1 MVSSG
6 VLPDNTAKGG
16 FNLPQSWQAQIVSKF
31 EGLEVKPFP
40 EQASA
45 ALYDPD
51 PKKWVDRCLP
61 KYNALLNVLECT
73 SVHPSTN
80 ARIAEILLRKLKLAL
95 RPDFSA
101 APEEA
106 HFIVGRGFSAIL
118 RMIQG
123 AGEVD
128 KSLRPLLH
136 AKVSDY
142 GRLPDFLEALLDY
155 ERSLSPSQIPT
166 NESVTSADD
175 PMIAT
180 LISNLST
187 DSNGLRLRSLQ
198 LLEHFFKLEHP
209 NSTSEAISL
218 MIRVEQT
225 PVGPQTARAAS
236 MCIRKLAVLYSG
248 LSKSS
253 WLIEAIPS
261 FCFGMFNVR
270 LAEIQNEATV
280 TLGQISQSTEGE
292 KIVAKLAFAWLKSPS
307 WKSSAQKPD
316 QTQTSGLTD
325 FECSNL
331 IRLDGLAGKSILRVT
346 KARDAMLENF
356 ALAQHLV
363 DEIPPSARSQALR
376 VLAAAPAIAEK
387 RSKILVP
394 MFLSWA
400 DRKDQDDEEVQIDTG
415 DDSDTSPNDWT
426 RVDQKLLLGLF
437 GLFKN
442 SRSLYKAE
450 EVYSSLL
457 QLLANGDLE
466 IQKSALKAILTW
478 KNTCIKPYEEN
489 LLRLLDEDRF
499 KEEVPVLLQRQTN
512 EHGILQNQ
520 ILVQA
525 EHRADLNPIL
535 LRLLYGRAISRRGI
549 ASGRQGPEARRLAV
563 LRNLDHDDFQD
574 FLDIAI
580 GDLKEAH
587 LSNGNDIQNWVFDTE
602 LLSVHR
608 QIGLMNMMEVV
619 LKELGEK
626 SKPLTSKITS
636 AVLYCLIYSSRLLLG
651 EPFIISSAD
660 LFKSEALAR
669 QSKLNKLRTIRQA
682 ALKCLD
688 LLFRNSGADFD
699 WNLYVPLIVKDVV
712 LPRLDKLP
720 IETAEGISGLLRIF
734 NTWSKSTKTALFFT
748 EGTDILPK
756 IAECLSP
763 PKSKDEVKLFVLEI
777 ISNLIKLTTEID
789 GSHVKEL
796 ILSPNMDSFLISIG
810 TVLRSKVDIS
820 KLLLERC
827 VETVSELAPHVSTST
842 QAHSLVN
849 VSIFLLD
856 QPSRRVN
863 PRTKSGLLRILEHF
877 VPLYELQNDEQLKD
891 ALFTTI
897 TRLFGFFTD
906 RASREVLSRVLK
918 VYSEKDPVI
927 GEVADLC
934 MDLNS
939 FLEGKKAQL
948 GTGGDNEADFNRRL
962 MAYNTINAH
971 AQRAVPF
978 SPRQWMPLLYNM
990 LFYIRNDE
998 ALSVLSM
1005 NSSDSTRHFIDA
1017 CFACESVVEKA
1028 AFKDMILNILIP
1040 AILKGAR
1047 EPSELVRQEYVR
1059 VMGHLVRTFPDWA
1072 ELNDMHSLLAGEDE
1086 LESSFFNNILT
1097 VGKGRQSSAL
1107 TQLSTASEEGH
1118 LGSKNVGH
1126 FLIPLVE
1133 HFIFAR
1139 EEGSNDAHNL
1149 AAEATTT
1156 IGVLTKSLEW
1166 PQARA
1171 LLKRFISYI
1180 KERPELTKQI
1190 IRLLGRV
1197 TDVNYF

>member
-1 MVSSG
+1 MISAG
-6 VLPDNTAKGG
+6 VLPNNTTRGG
-16 FNLPQSWQAQIVSKF
+16 FSLPQSWQAQIVSKF

-45 ALYDPD
+45 AIYDPD

-118 RMIQG
+118 RMIHG

-142 GRLPDFLEALLDY
+142 GRLPDFLEALLEY
-155 ERSLSPSQIPT
+155 EKGLSITEIPMSVPS
-166 NESVTSADD
+166 TSAED
-175 PMIAT
+175 PMIVT
-180 LISNLST
+180 LVSNLAT
-187 DSNGLRLRSLQ
+187 DSSGLRLRSLQ
-198 LLEHFFKLEHP
+198 LLEYFYKLEHH
-209 NSTSEAISL
+209 NSSSEAISL
-218 MIRVEQT
+218 MIRVEET
-225 PVGPQTARAAS
+225 PLGPQTARAAS

-253 WLIEAIPS
+253 WLVEAIPS
-261 FCFGMFNVR
+261 FCFGMFGVK
-270 LAEIQNEATV
+270 LAEIQNEASV
-280 TLGQISQSTEGE
+280 TLGQISQSPEGE
-292 KIVAKLAFAWLKSPS
+292 KSVAKLAFAWLNSPS
-307 WKSSAQKPD
+307 WKSSIQKPD
-316 QTQTSGLTD
+316 QAQAGGLTD

-331 IRLDGLAGKSILRVT
+331 MRLDRLANISMLGVM

-356 ALAQHLV
+356 AHAQQMV
-363 DEIPPSARSQALR
+363 DEVPSSARSQALR

-400 DRKDQDDEEVQIDTG
+400 NRKDNDNEEENPDIS
-415 DDSDTSPNDWT
+415 DDSEKVVNDWS
-426 RVDQKLLLGLF
+426 RVDQKSLLDLF

-442 SRSLYKAE
+442 SRSLYKSE
-450 EVYSSLL
+450 EVYRALL

-478 KNTCIKPYEEN
+478 KNPNIKPYEEN

-512 EHGILQNQ
+512 ENGILQNQ

-525 EHRADLNPIL
+525 DHRIDLSPVL

-563 LRNLDHDDFQD
+563 LRSLDLEDFQD
-574 FLDIAI
+574 FLDIAF
-580 GDLKEAH
+580 GDLKEANIFIENIITN
-587 LSNGNDIQNWVFDTE
+587 SSFDAE
-602 LLSVHR
+602 LLSVQR

-619 LKELGEK
+619 LKELGDK
-626 SKPLTSKITS
+626 VKGLTSSITS
-636 AVLYCLIYSSRLLLG
+636 AVLYCLVYSSRQLQGDSLVVG
-651 EPFIISSAD
+651 AAD
-660 LFKSEALAR
+660 LFKSETLAR
-669 QSKLNKLRTIRQA
+669 QSKLNKLRTVRQA

-688 LLFRNSGADFD
+688 LLFRNSGIEFD
-699 WNLYVPLIVKDVV
+699 WNPYVAYIIQDVV

-720 IETAEGISGLLRIF
+720 IETAEGVSGLLRIF
-734 NTWSKSTKTALFFT
+734 NTWSKSTRAALFFAN
-748 EGTDILPK
+748 DARILPK

-763 PKSKDEVKLFVLEI
+763 PKSKEDVKLYVLEI
-777 ISNLIKLTTEID
+777 ISNLVKLTTEKD
-789 GSHVKEL
+789 GSYVKDQIISL
-796 ILSPNMDSFLISIG
+796 NMDSFLISIG
-810 TVLRSKVDIS
+810 AVLRSKVDIS

-842 QAHSLVN
+842 QAHSLVD

-856 QPSRRVN
+856 QPSKRVN

-877 VPLYELQNDEQLKD
+877 VPLYELQNDEKLKT

-918 VYSEKDPVI
+918 VYSVKDPVI
-927 GEVADLC
+927 GEVAELC

-939 FLEGKKAQL
+939 FLEGKNAQL
-948 GTGGDNEADFNRRL
+948 GMGGNNEADFNRRL
-962 MAYNTINAH
+962 VAFNTINA
-971 AQRAVPF
+971 QRTVPF
-978 SPRQWMPLLYNM
+978 SPRQWTPLLYNM

-1005 NSSDSTRHFIDA
+1005 NSSDSIRHFIDVSST
-1017 CFACESVVEKA
+1017 CESADQA
-1028 AFKDMILNILIP
+1028 AFKEIILNILIP
-1040 AILKGAR
+1040 ALLKGAR
-1047 EPSELVRQEYVR
+1047 EPSELVRQEFVR

-1072 ELNDMHSLLAGEDE
+1072 EFNDMHSLLAGEDE
-1086 LESSFFNNILT
+1086 MESSFFNNILT

-1107 TQLSTASEEGH
+1107 TQLCKASEDRL
-1118 LGSKNVGH
+1118 LGSKNVGN
-1126 FLIPLVE
+1126 FLIPLLE

-1156 IGVLTKSLEW
+1156 IGLLSKSLEW

-1171 LLKRFISYI
+1171 LLKRYISYI
-1180 KERPELTKQI
+1180 KDKPELTKQI

-1197 TDVNYF
+1197 TDVSCFFF